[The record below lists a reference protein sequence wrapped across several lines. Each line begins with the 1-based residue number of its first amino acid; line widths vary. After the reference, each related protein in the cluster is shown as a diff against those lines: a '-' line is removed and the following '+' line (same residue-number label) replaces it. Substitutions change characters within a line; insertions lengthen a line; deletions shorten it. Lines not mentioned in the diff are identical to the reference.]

1 MSVIQVS
8 GPFSVELYGEV
19 HPPHGTC
26 MLELCA
32 LLFGDDTPVPFA
44 FTSTSASDHSRI
56 TGLVTQD
63 RCGEYATIEI
73 DVAKLNVACTRLVIA
88 THVEELDKALRRRTG
103 AMAINP
109 TLKRFTYSARTL
121 GFGHSASFM
130 DEDCVYG
137 VHLLT
142 LVKRE
147 NGWSLDEQSPT
158 TFPELVEFAWD
169 YGGIE
174 LNPWPA

>member
-8 GPFSVELYGEV
+8 DPFSIELYGKA
-19 HPPHGTC
+19 HPPHGEC
-26 MLELCA
+26 MLEVCA
-32 LLFGDDTPVPFA
+32 LLFGDDTSVPFA

-56 TGLVTQD
+56 AGLSTQD
-63 RCGEYATIEI
+63 RCGEYATIRI

-109 TLKRFTYSARTL
+109 TLKGFTYSARAL
-121 GFGHSASFM
+121 GFGHTASFM

-137 VHLLT
+137 AHLLT
-142 LVKRE
+142 LAKSE
-147 NGWSLDEQSPT
+147 KGWTLDEQPPT
-158 TFPELVEFAWD
+158 PFAQLVEFAWD